1 MKCHELPKTSP
12 SDVTR
17 TARTNVTNVEARSDT
32 KGVNVAARM
41 DNAKPRCEVP
51 NDSTP
56 QGLRQ
61 R

>member
-56 QGLRQ
+56 Q
-61 R
+61 